1 MIHQPFTLHIRMTKS
16 CNADCSYCSSWMENA
31 SSRMSPAAFMKS
43 IDFILN
49 RALPQ
54 LGAAPTFLSAQ
65 YIGGEIL
72 TVPFQELKE
81 CVRYLRKAC
90 AQHGIEMQDGAQSN
104 LIGTPEKISRLYDLF
119 EGRLGTSVDDFSQA
133 RTVKGSADNYRLIW
147 KEADHYLRKQ
157 RSTPGAVFVLD
168 QSGLTSA
175 RQQTRLAAREGRML
189 TLRPLFQ
196 GGTPGQALQ
205 GSERTK
211 KALLETFDDW
221 FMRYPIIVE
230 PFFHLTTARV
240 ASFAGS
246 PHQMPNACAFQADC
260 TQRSLSL
267 EPNGDLHVCQEMA
280 DAGLSRV
287 GNALD
292 GVIDTGL
299 LEALAARSWR
309 LSADCQACPFVKECQ
324 GGCMFESIQQG
335 NGMYGRSAHC
345 ASWKALFRRIDAGI
359 QEHGLEEVRGWL
371 HRIET
376 RHHNHKLDGLF
387 KASLASA

>member
-1 MIHQPFTLHIRMTKS
+1 MTQQPFTLHIRMTKS
-16 CNADCSYCSSWMENA
+16 CNADCTYCSSWMENA
-31 SSRMSPAAFMKS
+31 SSRMSPAAFKTS
-43 IDFILN
+43 IDFILDQ
-49 RALPQ
+49 ALPQ
-54 LGAAPTFLSAQ
+54 LGAVPTFLSAQ

-72 TVPFQELKE
+72 TVPFRELEE
-81 CVRYLRKAC
+81 CIGYLREAC
-90 AQHGIEMQDGAQSN
+90 ARRGIEMQDGAQSN
-104 LIGTPEKISRLYDLF
+104 LIGTPEKVSRLYDLF

-168 QSGLTSA
+168 QSGLSEA
-175 RQQTRLAAREGRML
+175 RQQTQIAAREGRML

-196 GGTPGQALQ
+196 GGTPGQVLQ
-205 GSERTK
+205 GAEQTM
-211 KALLETFDDW
+211 KALVETFDDW

-230 PFFHLTTARV
+230 PFFHLTAARV
-240 ASFAGS
+240 ASFAGAGRTL
-246 PHQMPNACAFQADC
+246 PGACAFQADC

-280 DAGLSRV
+280 DAGLSQV
-287 GNALD
+287 GNALSGEMD
-292 GVIDTGL
+292 RGL
-299 LEALAARSWR
+299 VEALAARPGR
-309 LSADCQACPFVKECQ
+309 LSADCQDCPFVKECQ

-335 NGMYGRSAHC
+335 AGMYGRSVHC
-345 ASWKALFRRIDAGI
+345 ASWKALFKRIDAGI
-359 QEHGLEEVRGWL
+359 QGHGLEEVRSWL